1 MALHWWGY
9 SNRVVKVSFINGVD
23 TVNWPLSRVSKAD
36 FSSVSSDKVLIFQTT
51 AFETLYWLTKGGL
64 GHCKIIIKLI
74 VKKASLCPCMQE

>member
-1 MALHWWGY
+1 M
-9 SNRVVKVSFINGVD
+9 NGVD

-64 GHCKIIIKLI
+64 GHCKIIINCKESITLPMHARI
-74 VKKASLCPCMQE
+74 ISTVFTHFLALVLLG